1 LISGLGLIVYLAA
14 IYLHPA
20 FTEVQSLMFRWFD
33 LDDLAGLEALAK
45 TVLGKV

>member
-1 LISGLGLIVYLAA
+1 VYLATA
-14 IYLHPA
+14 YLHPA
-20 FTEVQSLMFRWFD
+20 VTEVQSPMLRWLD